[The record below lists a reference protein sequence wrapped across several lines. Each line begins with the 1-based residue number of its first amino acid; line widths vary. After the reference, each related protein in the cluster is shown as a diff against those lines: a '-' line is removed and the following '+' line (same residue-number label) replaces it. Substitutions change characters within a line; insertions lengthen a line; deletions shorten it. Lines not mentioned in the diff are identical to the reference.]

1 MRVGD
6 MAASL
11 IAVVV
16 LTLLATLILKLLFRS
31 INKAALV
38 VSLFWILFFS
48 FGHML
53 NFLRQLGLDFDQFNT
68 AVNVITLAV
77 MALLLLAAVW
87 LSARAS
93 GDLPR
98 LTTMLSCLAVLL
110 VAIQIGHGA
119 LPPRE
124 KRRQTPRRVRRR
136 EPATSGHAAL
146 GA

>member
-87 LSARAS
+87 LSARA
-93 GDLPR
+93 
-98 LTTMLSCLAVLL
+98 
-110 VAIQIGHGA
+110 AICPG
-119 LPPRE
+119 
-124 KRRQTPRRVRRR
+124 
-136 EPATSGHAAL
+136 
-146 GA
+146 